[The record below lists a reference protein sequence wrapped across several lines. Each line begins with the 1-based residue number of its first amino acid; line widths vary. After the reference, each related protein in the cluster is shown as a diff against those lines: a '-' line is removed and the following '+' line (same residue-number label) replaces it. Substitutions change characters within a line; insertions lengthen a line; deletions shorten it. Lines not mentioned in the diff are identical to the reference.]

1 MRHNINIKLSIKFKS
16 KWHTGSGE
24 GNLMVDRLIRRD
36 SRNRPFIPGSTLKG
50 VIRENCEKLSRTLN
64 FNSPL
69 DPHKKD
75 FLTFEKLKSPVDR
88 LFLNSFKESQLFFR
102 DARLENEPSYNST
115 LNQSRIC
122 KYRTIGTSKENHLF
136 TSEYATSGFS
146 DSMIYKTEIDGFHE
160 NLLSFSD
167 NEPPYA
173 YCLLIAAIM
182 TTDLIGGDKSV
193 GCGQVDIQI
202 EEISYN
208 KDKKSSLKEFLITI
222 FDYLDNDLYQLS
234 MEEYELSNNCKS

>member
-1 MRHNINIKLSIKFKS
+1 MRHKINIKLSIKFKS

-36 SRNRPFIPGSTLKG
+36 SRNWPFIPGSTLKG

-64 FNSPL
+64 FHSPL

-88 LFLNSFKESQLFFR
+88 LFLNSFKDSQLFFR
-102 DARLENEPSYNST
+102 DARLVNAPYNVI

-136 TSEYATSGFS
+136 TSEYATSGYS
-146 DSMIYKTEIDGFHE
+146 DPMIFKTEIDGFHE
-160 NLLSFSD
+160 NLLSISD
-167 NEPPYA
+167 NELPYA

-182 TTDLIGGDKSV
+182 NTDRIGGDKSV
-193 GCGQVDIQI
+193 GCGQIDIQI
-202 EEISYN
+202 EEVNYN
-208 KDKKSSLKEFLITI
+208 KKSLEDIYNKKSLKESLRIT
-222 FDYLDNDLYQLS
+222 FDYLDNELYQLS
-234 MEEYELSNNCKS
+234 MEE